1 MLAGSLYP
9 SPTDETFPALSP
21 APKPDPDMNYNA
33 ISDPMFS
40 SDQSTYGG
48 G

>member
-21 APKPDPDMNYNA
+21 APKPDPDINYNA
-33 ISDPMFS
+33 MPETMFTPE
-40 SDQSTYGG
+40 QSAYSGG
-48 G
+48 